1 MTFLFFFKGDDFFLY
16 LFKGDDFFYIYSR
29 VMTGEEL
36 VHIDDESEAAR
47 EEERFWKSM
56 YFRWDR
62 ICTLGE
68 IVVSSVESSFADDA
82 FFSMRAVS
90 WMLAREP

>member
-1 MTFLFFFKGDDFFLY
+1 MIGCGLSCPDLSLNALTYILYIIY
-16 LFKGDDFFYIYSR
+16 LFKGDDFFDIYSR

-56 YFRWDR
+56 YFR
-62 ICTLGE
+62 
-68 IVVSSVESSFADDA
+68 
-82 FFSMRAVS
+82 
-90 WMLAREP
+90 

>member
-1 MTFLFFFKGDDFFLY
+1 MSRLVTQLPHARVMTFLSKGDDFLC
-16 LFKGDDFFYIYSR
+16 IHSR

-56 YFRWDR
+56 YFR
-62 ICTLGE
+62 
-68 IVVSSVESSFADDA
+68 
-82 FFSMRAVS
+82 
-90 WMLAREP
+90 